1 MSSETSIL
9 CIDKELRFIETN
21 TKNCFLLIL
30 FFNLSRVKVMADF
43 FARKGITNCLNS
55 ILRGY
60 LSQNLLWLPK

>member
-1 MSSETSIL
+1 MSSKTSIL

-43 FARKGITNCLNS
+43 FARKGTV
-55 ILRGY
+55 
-60 LSQNLLWLPK
+60 